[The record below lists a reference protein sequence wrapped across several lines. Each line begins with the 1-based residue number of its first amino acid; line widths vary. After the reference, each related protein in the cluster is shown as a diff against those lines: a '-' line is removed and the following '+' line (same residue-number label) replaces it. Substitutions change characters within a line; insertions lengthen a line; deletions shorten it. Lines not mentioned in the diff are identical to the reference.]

1 MIDRREFLKT
11 TAVAASAVAVA
22 SSTTVL
28 AGETAISSAKISD
41 GMSPEMPAG
50 IVYTEQQQGQWQG
63 KAGTHAPKVTVA
75 DGKVTVV
82 TEHPMTEPH
91 FIVRHTVVLANGKVL
106 GGKTFSHTDKP
117 TSSFDLPAG
126 YKGKICATSFCN
138 LHDLWVTEFTV

>member
-28 AGETAISSAKISD
+28 AGETATPSAKIS
-41 GMSPEMPAG
+41 AG

-75 DGKVTVV
+75 EGKVTVV
-82 TEHPMTEPH
+82 TEHPMTKQH
-91 FIVRHTVVLANGKVL
+91 FIVRHTVVLADGKVL

-117 TSSFDLPAG
+117 ASSFDLPKD
-126 YKGKICATSFCN
+126 YKGKVSATSFCN